1 MCCGS
6 RVLGDCLKLAA
17 TFLERLTSSE
27 IVLTRME
34 FLGVRSYVWEDLRMI
49 TDRGCG
55 EEMAEKISKK
65 ILKTESLSISFTDS
79 QMSGVRLR
87 ATARANDSPW
97 AATLRT
103 L

>member
-1 MCCGS
+1 MG
-6 RVLGDCLKLAA
+6 GCLKLAA

-27 IVLTRME
+27 IVLTRIG
-34 FLGVRSYVWEDLRMI
+34 FLGVRTYVWEDLRMI

-79 QMSGVRLR
+79 LMSVVRLR
-87 ATARANDSPW
+87 ASARARRSEFFEINLS
-97 AATLRT
+97 L
-103 L
+103 

>member
-6 RVLGDCLKLAA
+6 RFLGDCLKLAA

-87 ATARANDSPW
+87 ASARANDSPW